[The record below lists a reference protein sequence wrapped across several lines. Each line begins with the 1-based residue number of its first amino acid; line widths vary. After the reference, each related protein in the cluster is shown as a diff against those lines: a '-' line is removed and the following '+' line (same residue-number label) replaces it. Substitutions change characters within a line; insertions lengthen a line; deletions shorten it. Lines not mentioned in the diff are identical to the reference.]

1 MYSSRDQQN
10 YEYTTNFLHDH
21 SRSDRIARLGYNC
34 LELNKLL
41 GLCDPNEPWTIRG
54 DGDGLQH
61 LSVTTL
67 AFDAAVKACL
77 WLQASL
83 SPRRSLSY
91 GQMEFLL
98 ICDPGRLEMWACD
111 NTGKSTW
118 MLQRVV
124 DFIRHLVKYLSVS
137 SLNQSIEKQ
146 ATKIGD
152 DLRKVIVLKLNDC
165 FINGYDLQI
174 FRPT

>member
-10 YEYTTNFLHDH
+10 YKYTTNFLHDH

-83 SPRRSLSY
+83 SPRRSLLY

-98 ICDPGRLEMWACD
+98 ICDPGRLEM
-111 NTGKSTW
+111 

-146 ATKIGD
+146 ATEIGD
-152 DLRKVIVLKLNDC
+152 DLRKVIVLKLDDC

-174 FRPT
+174 FQPT